1 MIHDRSCHV
10 FVHPF
15 IPQPDHLLSLLAS
28 LDSHFPSSS
37 SSLHYYFTTT
47 TLPKAKE
54 FTLKDL
60 FLLLQPS
67 HAAAPPPL
75 TEAAAA
81 LLCRKSPEKAICTH
95 THTQHPLLFSLLSLP
110 LLRKWHGGNVM
121 ARRWKSLLHSFK
133 LFQVYLREGLP
144 SLSSEVCFL
153 LNLGSIIKL
162 LCHPITPS
170 LLYT

>member
-28 LDSHFPSSS
+28 LASHFPSSA

-47 TLPKAKE
+47 SLPKAKE
-54 FTLKDL
+54 FSLKDL
-60 FLLLQPS
+60 LLLLQPS

-95 THTQHPLLFSLLSLP
+95 THSTHYYSHSYLFPAEEVARRQCYGQALDLLNSWQISSPLVKTLSSLFSG
-110 LLRKWHGGNVM
+110 R
-121 ARRWKSLLHSFK
+121 
-133 LFQVYLREGLP
+133 
-144 SLSSEVCFL
+144 SSQFVQ
-153 LNLGSIIKL
+153 
-162 LCHPITPS
+162 
-170 LLYT
+170 